1 MFVII
6 IAPVLAWR
14 KQSLGRKEK
23 RKSEGGQCGRP
34 TKKKTKNNTNETTQT
49 NKQSYEQL
57 SSLITHSEISHALV
71 LILILAIART
81 AFKYNK

>member
-34 TKKKTKNNTNETTQT
+34 TKKKTKNEKQHKRNNT
-49 NKQSYEQL
+49 NKQ
-57 SSLITHSEISHALV
+57 A
-71 LILILAIART
+71 IL
-81 AFKYNK
+81 